1 MSTQADATDES
12 KAATE
17 EGPGCLPALLAI
29 GAIVLMILF
38 ISCGLSTWWL
48 YNQRTEIAVRTIR
61 GSIIPEVQQSLMSPD
76 EKGTI
81 VALLTTVAEDGEAGK
96 IENWQAAGIME
107 RLSRSPLLQWGNLIG
122 AEALIQESKDLNDD
136 ERRLGLLE
144 LSRLKRALEVGK
156 ADGRDLEDALSPLL
170 VQDNNEVV
178 LRLNRQAPPAA
189 LRDVILRAKLVA
201 DREKIEQQSFVV
213 QLAPIIERE
222 IAAGRNVGGT

>member
-1 MSTQADATDES
+1 MTTQADATDES

-29 GAIVLMILF
+29 GAIILMILF

-61 GSIIPEVQQSLMSPD
+61 GSIIPEVQQSLMSPE
-76 EKGTI
+76 EKRAI

-122 AEALIQESKDLNDD
+122 AETLIQETKDLNDD
-136 ERRLGLLE
+136 ERRQGLLE

-156 ADGRDLEDALSPLL
+156 ADGRDLEDVLSPLL
-170 VQDNNEVV
+170 VQENNEVV
-178 LRLNRQAPPAA
+178 LRLNLQAPLAA
-189 LRDVILRAKLVA
+189 IRDVILRAKLVA
-201 DREKIEQQSFVV
+201 DREQIEQQEFVV
-213 QLAPIIERE
+213 LLAPIIERE